1 MLSRGVYDLPYI
13 GAICDTKSKLQT
25 EFLKEFV
32 GSKITVRLRCD
43 TIQYYTGFVR
53 WSVVELVL
61 PMLYEGV
68 EEACESL
75 DLSSSFE
82 PRLTSS
88 YIAIAN
94 STTLL
99 EDEESS
105 SLSQTPLT
113 ELDGIKFDIDLNYSN
128 ATTALVNNSLGED
141 DNKEN
146 FTVGRNLVS
155 NFASK
160 KTEPSKT
167 IMSIIDETIETMSDL
182 SIAGNSRERT
192 ANYQHSS
199 SDAPLSSDV
208 TSNRTSST
216 STSMY
221 ALINELNA
229 EIDILS
235 LRLVTGHTEA
245 LGTEIGHTEI

>member
-43 TIQYYTGFVR
+43 AIQYYTGFVR

-105 SLSQTPLT
+105 QTPLT

-146 FTVGRNLVS
+146 VTVGRNLVS

-182 SIAGNSRERT
+182 SIAGNSRER
-192 ANYQHSS
+192 NYQHSS
-199 SDAPLSSDV
+199 SDVPLSSDA

-221 ALINELNA
+221 ALINEL
-229 EIDILS
+229 
-235 LRLVTGHTEA
+235 
-245 LGTEIGHTEI
+245 